1 MNEILSMKNITKLY
15 PGVKALDNV
24 SIDIQAGEVHAI
36 MGENGAG
43 KSTLMKVLNG
53 IISANSGEI
62 WFEGKKVTI
71 RNPRDAR
78 ELGISMIMQE
88 LNPIKDLTVAE
99 NMFVGRYPTKHGLVD
114 WKATYEQCSRL
125 FEHWKVDYDPHQKV
139 RTMSTAEIQMLEILK
154 AISYDAKLIIMD
166 EPTSAITE
174 KEVQKLFS
182 FITELKSR
190 GITIIIITHKI
201 DEVFVIADRVSVL
214 RDGQYIGT
222 SDIRSL
228 DRNHL
233 ISMMVGREITNVY
246 PRREK
251 VSTEPVLS
259 VKNLSRGRKVNN
271 ISFDL
276 KKGEILGFAGIVG
289 AGRTETLRCIFG
301 LDRKQS
307 GTISMENKELEITSP
322 RDAIK
327 NGIVMVTES
336 RKEDGLVLCRS
347 ILENTILPSTFINSN
362 HGFLDKKKEYALA
375 SEICKRLRVKTPSYN
390 KIVNQLSGG
399 NQQKVIIAK
408 WLLMDP
414 KVLILD
420 EPTRGIDVGSKSE
433 IYQIMNELT
442 EQGVSI
448 IMISSDME
456 ELIGMSDRIIVMC
469 EGRISGELQKEEVT
483 QEKILEYAAEVQK

>member
-1 MNEILSMKNITKLY
+1 MTEILSLKNITKLY

-24 SIDIQAGEVHAI
+24 SVSIQAGEVHAI

-62 WFEGKKVTI
+62 WFEGKKVNI
-71 RNPRDAR
+71 RSPHDAR
-78 ELGISMIMQE
+78 SLGISMIMQE

-99 NMFVGRYPTKHGLVD
+99 NMFVGRYPTRHGLVD
-114 WKATYEQCSRL
+114 WKTTYEQCSRL

-182 FITELKSR
+182 FIEELKNK

-201 DEVFVIADRVSVL
+201 DEVFVVADRVSVL

-222 SDIRSL
+222 SDIQTL

-246 PRREK
+246 PHREK
-251 VSTEPVLS
+251 IESEPVLS
-259 VKNLSRGRKVNN
+259 VKNLNRGRKVQN

-289 AGRTETLRCIFG
+289 AGRTETMRCIFG

-307 GTISMENKELEITSP
+307 GSVVLDDKNIEINSP
-322 RDAIK
+322 RDAIQ

-336 RKEDGLVLCRS
+336 RKEDGLILCRS

-362 HGFLDKKKEYALA
+362 HGFLDKRKEYGLA
-375 SEICKRLRVKTPSYN
+375 NEMCQRLRVKTPSYN

-399 NQQKVIIAK
+399 NQQKVIITK
-408 WLLMDP
+408 WLLMNP

-420 EPTRGIDVGSKSE
+420 EPTRGIDVGAKSE
-433 IYQIMNELT
+433 IYQIMNDLT

-448 IMISSDME
+448 IMVSSDME
-456 ELIGMSDRIIVMC
+456 EMIGMSDRILVMC
-469 EGRISGELQKEEVT
+469 EGQISGELQKEEFT

>member
-1 MNEILSMKNITKLY
+1 MAEILSMRNITKLY

-24 SIDIQAGEVHAI
+24 SVSVQTGEVHAI

-43 KSTLMKVLNG
+43 KSTLMKILDG
-53 IISANSGEI
+53 IIAANEGEI

-78 ELGISMIMQE
+78 DLGISMIPQE

-99 NMFVGRYPTKHGLVD
+99 NMFVGRYPVKNGLID
-114 WKATYEQCSRL
+114 WNATYEQCGRL
-125 FEHWKVDYDPHQKV
+125 FEHWKVDYDPRQKV

-154 AISYDAKLIIMD
+154 AISYDSKLIIMD
-166 EPTSAITE
+166 EPTSALTE
-174 KEVQKLFS
+174 REVQKLFS
-182 FITELKSR
+182 FIAELKSR

-201 DEVFVIADRVSVL
+201 DEVFIIADRVTVL
-214 RDGQYIGT
+214 RDGKYIGT
-222 SDIRSL
+222 KDIQDL
-228 DRNHL
+228 DRDHL

-251 VSTEPVLS
+251 IESEPVLK
-259 VKNLSRGRKVNN
+259 VKNLNRGRKVRD
-271 ISFDL
+271 ISFSL

-289 AGRTETLRCIFG
+289 AGRTETLRCVFG
-301 LDRKQS
+301 LDKKQS
-307 GTISMENKELEITSP
+307 GTIDLDGKELDITTP

-347 ILENTILPSTFINSN
+347 ILDNTILPSTFINSN
-362 HGFLDKKKEYALA
+362 HGFLNKKKEYALA
-375 SEICKRLRVKTPSYN
+375 DEMCRKLRVKTPSYN

-433 IYQIMNELT
+433 IYQIMNDLT

-456 ELIGMSDRIIVMC
+456 ELIGMSDRILVMC

-483 QEKILEYAAEVQK
+483 QEKILEYAAEVKK

>member
-114 WKATYEQCSRL
+114 WKATYEQCSLL

-375 SEICKRLRVKTPSYN
+375 SEMCKRLRVKTPSYN